1 MNPVNISNTS
11 ISNKSS
17 FNIYTILFT
26 AFVFF
31 LILSFYSFFLSLFGY
46 FLFDLDGKNR
56 EHKGSDIDAV
66 VGTFVF
72 MMIWLVFVILLYM
85 YLEKHNLLH
94 L

>member
-17 FNIYTILFT
+17 FNMYTILFT

-56 EHKGSDIDAV
+56 EHKGSDVDAV

-72 MMIWLVFVILLYM
+72 MMMWLVFVILLYM
-85 YLEKHNLLH
+85 YLEKNNLLH

>member
-31 LILSFYSFFLSLFGY
+31 LILSFYTFFLSLFGY

-72 MMIWLVFVILLYM
+72 MMMWLVFVILLYM
-85 YLEKHNLLH
+85 YLEKNNLLH

>member
-17 FNIYTILFT
+17 FNMYTILFT

-85 YLEKHNLLH
+85 YLEKNNLLH

>member
-17 FNIYTILFT
+17 FNMYTILFT

-72 MMIWLVFVILLYM
+72 MMMWLVFVILLYM
-85 YLEKHNLLH
+85 YLEKNNLLH

>member
-17 FNIYTILFT
+17 FNMYTILFT

-31 LILSFYSFFLSLFGY
+31 LILSFYTFFLSLFGY

-72 MMIWLVFVILLYM
+72 MMMWLVFVILLYM
-85 YLEKHNLLH
+85 YLEKNNLLH

>member
-85 YLEKHNLLH
+85 YLEKNNLLH